1 MPYQLIYSSQASR
14 PMTATG
20 LEEILLDARAGNN
33 VRDITG
39 VLVYVDGVFLQV
51 IEGERE
57 AVLRL
62 MTNLGKDSR
71 HNSIKIIH
79 EAEIEQRTFASW
91 RMAYLDATTE
101 QMAAWAGLPGTAT
114 LESILEDLSHAA
126 QRAARVPGNLL
137 KALAP

>member
-33 VRDITG
+33 ARDITG
-39 VLVYVDGVFLQV
+39 ILVYVDGVFLQI
-51 IEGERE
+51 IEGDRE
-57 AVLRL
+57 AVLHL
-62 MTNLGKDSR
+62 MTSLGKDSR

-79 EAEIEQRTFASW
+79 EAEIEERTFASW
-91 RMAYLDATTE
+91 RMAYLDATPE
-101 QMAAWAGLPGTAT
+101 QMAAWAGLSGTAT
-114 LESILEDLSHAA
+114 IESILEDLSHSTH
-126 QRAARVPGNLL
+126 RAARVPGNLL